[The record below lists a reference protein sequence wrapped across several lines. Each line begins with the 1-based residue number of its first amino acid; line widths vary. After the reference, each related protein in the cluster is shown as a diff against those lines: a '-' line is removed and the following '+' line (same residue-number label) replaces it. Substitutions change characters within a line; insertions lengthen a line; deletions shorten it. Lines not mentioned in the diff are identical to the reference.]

1 MRTLLMTTR
10 RSLTVRPSATVEVPS
25 SVQKAWRDVHAG
37 CAGVGQHDFAQV
49 SEHDL
54 NHDATAHINDPDAI
68 LAT

>member
-1 MRTLLMTTR
+1 
-10 RSLTVRPSATVEVPS
+10 
-25 SVQKAWRDVHAG
+25 VHAG